1 MGSRQ
6 QLAAERSA
14 AGQTIAWIRLAG
26 RAGGAA
32 AAITAAGLLFWT
44 LVPLT
49 VGWRPEVVLSGSM
62 APHVA
67 PGDVVL
73 VASTNHAVRPGQV
86 ILFVDPARPDRRLL
100 HRVVSRNPDGTYV
113 TRGDANPSADSTPVP
128 PGNVQGM
135 ARLRVPWIGQG
146 EPALVHGRDV
156 DLRVHQCERL
166 RQAGNELE
174 SGRRQDVERSCPAH
188 GRDILAGRPGRSRR
202 GQDGARA

>member
-86 ILFVDPARPDRRLL
+86 ILFVDPARPYRRLL

-135 ARLRVPWIGQG
+135 ARLRVPWIGLLVYWARQRAWTSLVAVAVVLG
-146 EPALVHGRDV
+146 AGTVLTRPAQPVGRH
-156 DLRVHQCERL
+156 RYRP
-166 RQAGNELE
+166 A
-174 SGRRQDVERSCPAH
+174 RQDGV
-188 GRDILAGRPGRSRR
+188 
-202 GQDGARA
+202 RA